1 MDSYPTIIE
10 LFMQFHFSNEI
21 LIFLVPM
28 ILMAIDIFTGFIKA
42 WATKTF
48 SSKKMRLGLSKKVGE
63 IAIIVIGELLS
74 FSLGLPKY
82 LMQGISIYII
92 FMETISILENAEKM
106 GAPLPKQF
114 SEMLNNVDQTA
125 ITDEEIEEAI
135 RIIENLQKREDSSK

>member
-1 MDSYPTIIE
+1 MDRYPTIIE
-10 LFMQFHFSNEI
+10 LFMCFHFSNEI

-42 WATKTF
+42 WSTKTF
-48 SSKKMRLGLSKKVGE
+48 SSKKMRFGLSKKVGE

-106 GAPLPKQF
+106 GVPLPKQF
-114 SEMLNNVDQTA
+114 SEMLNNVDQTS

-135 RIIENLQKREDSSK
+135 RIIEDLQKREDSSK